1 MKHYLKILLMTLTGF
16 TATVA
21 LADAIPLE
29 ASAAAEA
36 QQAALEYQ
44 ETQQAQANTN
54 SQ

>member
-1 MKHYLKILLMTLTGF
+1 MKIYLKILLMTLTGF
-16 TATVA
+16 IGTAT
-21 LADAIPLE
+21 LADSIPLE

-44 ETQQAQANTN
+44 DTQQAQSNTN